1 MPSIILSGFCRGM
14 YFYKI
19 NEAKQEYKDIHQLC
33 FRATALSMAFLFTIY
48 TNKKTTRPA
57 AGVGTDKTNPCNE
70 CNNVYHFRFRTHD
83 HQLADRSSEMEAGI
97 KKRSAA

>member
-19 NEAKQEYKDIHQLC
+19 NEAQQEYKNIHQLC

-48 TNKKTTRPA
+48 TNKKTAGPA
-57 AGVGTDKTNPCNE
+57 AGMGTNTKNPGYE
-70 CNNVYHFRFRTHD
+70 SRTVHLFRFRTHD